1 MRKFK
6 IGNVYS
12 ADCFNDRGEKVDRG
26 DGYWHFKIIE
36 VVRGYQNRKGYNI
49 YIGIKVDMNDYQ
61 KPSTNY
67 LVESFNSDGVSLD
80 GEHYHFK
87 LKRNITEKQ
96 GMEIRQR
103 EKLLIENYPNE
114 FKSKDPKVDDIEQIN
129 TPASFD
135 EIYKDELESVA
146 DRIKANPSKYA

>member
-80 GEHYHFK
+80 GERYHFK
-87 LKRNITEKQ
+87 LKRNITEKK
-96 GMEIRQR
+96 GM
-103 EKLLIENYPNE
+103 
-114 FKSKDPKVDDIEQIN
+114 DAWKV
-129 TPASFD
+129 SFD
-135 EIYKDELESVA
+135 CQNRSDGYENTH
-146 DRIKANPSKYA
+146 RKATGSSKYELKTAPERAQGHLEQQEAGK